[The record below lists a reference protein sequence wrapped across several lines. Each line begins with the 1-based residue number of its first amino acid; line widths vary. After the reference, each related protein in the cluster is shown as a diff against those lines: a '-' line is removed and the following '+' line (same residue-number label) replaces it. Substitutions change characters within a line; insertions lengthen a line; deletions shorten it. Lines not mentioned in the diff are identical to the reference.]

1 MSYSI
6 NAQQYDA
13 LTALRGRVAAAI
25 TANSTEE
32 THRTIGMVQGYLVG
46 LFTAG
51 EIDAHDVKSLE
62 EETLASVHFL
72 LDARKAGHAH

>member
-1 MSYSI
+1 MSRVI

-13 LTALRGRVAAAI
+13 LTAIRGRVAAAI
-25 TANSTEE
+25 AANNAEE

-51 EIDAHDVKSLE
+51 EIDAQDVKSLE
-62 EETLASVHFL
+62 EETLANVNFML
-72 LDARKAGHAH
+72 NARKAGYAH